1 MPPQVRAE
9 LINAMFMNDNVMTS
23 GEYSKERRR
32 AFFRSSVALL
42 LLLALYPFTGMFLM
56 ALFAP
61 ESVGMGREEFLGPEM
76 AGKIRLVQIVG
87 QLLVL
92 AAPAWFLARYQPA
105 LGGLGL
111 GGAVPWRDVGLAVLA
126 VTLLQPF
133 LFTFMELIA
142 MALERMGPFGRG
154 LLDGQEALE
163 EFLLF
168 LTRWNGPFEFLFVV
182 VMIAVVPALT
192 EELFFRGYVQ
202 RSYAMAIGPL
212 PALLVTG
219 VVFAMF
225 HMSPVNFLPLMLM
238 GWFLGWVL
246 WKSGHLLVAIA
257 VHFSNNFMSL
267 LWIEYE
273 RSHSGLGEFDGAD
286 VLATFWWWPLLLGT
300 LLGFV
305 VVMRAFGNRG
315 KVG

>member
-1 MPPQVRAE
+1 
-9 LINAMFMNDNVMTS
+9 MTS

-32 AFFRSSVALL
+32 AFFRPSVALL
-42 LLLALYPFTGMFLM
+42 LLLVLYPFTGVLLM
-56 ALFAP
+56 ALVAP
-61 ESVGMGREEFLGPEM
+61 ESVGMGREAFLGPGM
-76 AGKIRLVQIVG
+76 AFKVRLVQIIG

-92 AAPAWFLARYQPA
+92 AAPAWFLARYQPS

-111 GGAVPWRDVGLAVLA
+111 RGAVPWRELGLAVLG
-126 VTLLQPF
+126 VVLLQPF
-133 LFTFMELIA
+133 LFTFMEVIA
-142 MALERMGPFGRG
+142 FALERMGPLGQG
-154 LLDGQEALE
+154 LLEGQARLE

-168 LTRWNGPFEFLFVV
+168 LTRWDGPFEFLFVAL
-182 VMIAVVPALT
+182 MIAVVPALT

-202 RSYAMAIGPL
+202 RSYALAIGPL
-212 PALLVTG
+212 PAMLLTG
-219 VVFAMF
+219 VVFALF

-246 WKSGHLLVAIA
+246 WKSGHLLVAMA

-286 VLATFWWWPLLLGT
+286 VLATFWWWPLLCVS
-300 LLGFV
+300 LLGFG
-305 VVMRAFGNRG
+305 VVMRAFGNR
-315 KVG
+315 

>member
-1 MPPQVRAE
+1 
-9 LINAMFMNDNVMTS
+9 MTS

-32 AFFRSSVALL
+32 AFFRPSVALL

-61 ESVGMGREEFLGPEM
+61 ESVGMGREAFLSPGM
-76 AGKIRLVQIVG
+76 AFKVRLVQIVG

-92 AAPAWFLARYQPA
+92 AAPAWFLARYQPS

-111 GGAVPWRDVGLAVLA
+111 RGAVPWRELGLAVLG
-126 VTLLQPF
+126 VVLLQPF
-133 LFTFMELIA
+133 LFTFMEVIGF
-142 MALERMGPFGRG
+142 ALERMGPLGQG
-154 LLDGQEALE
+154 LLEGQEALE
-163 EFLLF
+163 AFLLF
-168 LTRWNGPFEFLFVV
+168 LTRWDGPFDFLFVL

-202 RSYAMAIGPL
+202 RSYALSIGPL
-212 PALLVTG
+212 PAMLVTG

-246 WKSGHLLVAIA
+246 WKSGHLLVAMA
-257 VHFSNNFMSL
+257 VHFTNNFLSL
-267 LWIEYE
+267 LWIEFE
-273 RSHSGLGEFDGAD
+273 RSHGGLGEFYGAEL
-286 VLATFWWWPLLLGT
+286 LATFWWWPMLLMT
-300 LLGFV
+300 MLGFA
-305 VVMRAFGNRG
+305 VVMRAFGNR
-315 KVG
+315 